1 MSCQCIADQ
10 FPRPAL
16 TCNILSLFFRG
27 RRDIQWTNLDPIQLM
42 EQLGQFASLEG
53 FKEML
58 DKAEVGQAYME
69 RPCLDPFDPECPAS
83 APNSQSQKVG

>member
-1 MSCQCIADQ
+1 MAFC
-10 FPRPAL
+10 L
-16 TCNILSLFFRG
+16 YRG

-42 EQLGQFASLEG
+42 EELGQFASLEG

-69 RPCLDPFDPECPAS
+69 RPCLDPFDPECPPS
-83 APNSQSQKVG
+83 APNSQSRKVSFPRFLVYL

>member
-1 MSCQCIADQ
+1 M
-10 FPRPAL
+10 
-16 TCNILSLFFRG
+16 
-27 RRDIQWTNLDPIQLM
+27 DPIQLM
-42 EQLGQFASLEG
+42 EELGQFASLEG

-83 APNSQSQKVG
+83 APNSQSRKVSWNEECFLTVVYICKERGVKFSQTTY